1 MKFKITLL
9 IALTVLVS
17 KMGLGQTTIFTET
30 IGTCCASTNTTIAL
44 TTFNNSGFTFT
55 GTTDTRT
62 STPSTAYSG
71 ASGSRNVFFTNTV
84 GRDFIISGINTT
96 GYTSLTLSLGHYKST
111 TASNNELAIEVSS
124 DGTNWTA
131 LSYSRATGTG
141 TASWTLITPTGTIPS
156 TANLRIRFRQTSA
169 TPQFRVDDIKLV
181 GTATATP
188 TISSS
193 GILSAVNTTY
203 GTASASPTS
212 FSVSGAN
219 MTAGILVTPPAG
231 FEVSLSAGSG
241 FGTSITVGAAGTIA
255 STPVYVRLAATT
267 VPGTYTGNIVL
278 SSSGASDVTI
288 ATVSSVVSK
297 KELTISGLTGM
308 NKEYDATTSASSTG
322 TPSLVGIVGSD
333 VVSISGTPS
342 LAFANA
348 TVGTGKTITVT
359 GYTLSGANATN
370 YTLTQP
376 ALTADITPKSLTI
389 TATNVNKAFGNTLT
403 GAAGSTAFSSSGLVG
418 GQTIGSVTIGYGAGA
433 AASDAAG
440 TYSGS
445 VTPSLA
451 TGGTF
456 SAGNYT
462 ITYISGDI
470 LVSASPTLNAVLLN
484 TVLTSTYGG
493 SLAVSGSF
501 SAEGTNL
508 GGPITATAQTGFEVS
523 TDNSTFSSSVSV
535 TSGTT
540 VYVRFTAVQNAG
552 TYDLTVAVELTY
564 SGATNAS
571 ITTSASGNV
580 VSQKS
585 LSISGLTGANK
596 EYDGTTAATFTGT
609 ASYVGLVNGETFSVS
624 GTPSATFT
632 SAGVGTSK
640 PITVAGYTAP
650 SANYTL
656 TQPTLS
662 ADITAKALTVSGAS
676 AANKPYDGTTTAS
689 ILGGS
694 LVGVISPDVVTL
706 TQAGNFVSANVGS
719 GISVTS
725 NFSISGTDAG
735 NYTLLQPTGL
745 SADITQASQTITFGA
760 LANQT
765 VGAAD
770 YAPGA
775 TASSGLT
782 VSYTSSNTAVATI
795 VGGLIHVVG
804 AGTTT
809 ITASQAGNGTYLAAS
824 DMNQNLTVSNLPLAA
839 WEVSGLVGGANN
851 FGPNPLDTISA
862 NANVLITKLTRGAG
876 IIITSGTAAASAWG
890 GTGVNSTSFANAVSG
905 NDFITFGVKAKPG
918 YTATFSAI
926 PAYNIRRSGTGAT
939 SGQWQ
944 YQLNSG
950 SFVDIGSPI
959 TWGTTT
965 TGAGNLQSSI
975 DLSSITALQ
984 EVPSSINVTFRL
996 VVWGGTASGGTW
1008 YINNISG
1015 NDLQVTGI
1023 ISDYVSP
1030 LPVEF
1035 LEFTATCNETNATDL
1050 KWSTASEHNSDY
1062 FNVEKSTDGINWS
1075 MLAKVAAAGNATERM
1090 DYSFEDT
1097 EKTRGAYYKLWQ
1109 FDVDGTANLLATVKE
1124 NCFGSISS
1132 MEPIVYPNPITD
1144 QEVTIELRNDKVDFI
1159 TVQIYSM
1166 QGTLVYAKNVK
1177 ATEQITLSKLNINP
1191 GIYQL
1196 IIQPDAY
1203 EAKSV
1208 KICIK

>member
-9 IALTVLVS
+9 IVLTVLVS
-17 KMGLGQTTIFTET
+17 KMGWGQTTT
-30 IGTCCASTNTTIAL
+30 IDFDTDGDWTAVSVVIGSYGNHTYSKLNWSFQGSNILRNGTTAQDGFAGALGTYAWRLRDAATNL
-44 TTFNNSGFTFT
+44 TATFNSSATISSFGFDVRRWDNSPDPNFTVEYTVNSG
-55 GTTDTRT
+55 TTWT
-62 STPSTAYSG
+62 S
-71 ASGSRNVFFTNTV
+71 
-84 GRDFIISGINTT
+84 
-96 GYTSLTLSLGHYKST
+96 
-111 TASNNELAIEVSS
+111 
-124 DGTNWTA
+124 
-131 LSYSRATGTG
+131 
-141 TASWTLITPTGTIPS
+141 TGTIINNSYLGSSNWKTYTFSLP
-156 TANLRIRFRQTSA
+156 
-169 TPQFRVDDIKLV
+169 
-181 GTATATP
+181 TATSVTSGQFKVRIVRSSGERIMIDNFQWTVSAAAA
-188 TISSS
+188 TISTT
-193 GILSAVNTTY
+193 GTLSALSTVY
-203 GTASASPTS
+203 GTASSNTS

-278 SSSGASDVTI
+278 SSSGASNFTI

-297 KELTISGLTGM
+297 KELTISGLTGV

-322 TPSLVGIVGSD
+322 TASLVGIVGSD
-333 VVSISGTPS
+333 VVSVSGTPS

-359 GYTLSGANATN
+359 GYTLSGTNATN

-376 ALTADITPKSLTI
+376 GLTADITPKSLTI
-389 TATNVNKAFGNTLT
+389 TATNVNKAFGTTLT
-403 GAAGSTAFSSSGLVG
+403 GAAGSTAFTSSGLLG
-418 GQTIGSVTIGYGAGA
+418 GQTIGSVTIGYGSGA

-456 SAGNYT
+456 SAENYT

-493 SLAVSGSF
+493 TLAVSGSF

-508 GGPITATAQTGFEVS
+508 GGPIIATAQTGFEVS

-535 TSGTT
+535 LSGTT
-540 VYVRFTAVQNAG
+540 VYVRFTVIQNAG
-552 TYDLTVAVELTY
+552 TYNSTVAVELSS

-580 VSQKS
+580 VSAKD

-609 ASYVGLVNGETFSVS
+609 ASYVGLVNGETFSVA

-632 SAGVGTSK
+632 TAGVGTSK

-650 SANYTL
+650 SANYTI

-662 ADITAKALTVSGAS
+662 SDITAKALTVSGAS

-725 NFSISGTDAG
+725 NFSISGAAAG

-745 SADITQASQTITFGA
+745 NADITQGSQTITFGV

-765 VGAAD
+765 VGVAD

-782 VSYTSSNTAVATI
+782 VTYTSSNTAVATI

-809 ITASQAGNGTYLAAS
+809 ITASQAGNATYLAAS
-824 DMNQNLTVSNLPLAA
+824 DVNRALIINNPPLAA
-839 WEVSGLVGGANN
+839 WEVTGLTNY
-851 FGPNPLDTISA
+851 GPTQLDTISA
-862 NANVLITKLTRGAG
+862 NASVIVTKLTRGAG
-876 IIITSGTAAASAWG
+876 FTTVNSGAANAWG
-890 GTGVNSTSFANAVSG
+890 GTGLDNISFANAISG

-926 PAYNIRRSGTGAT
+926 PAYNIRRSNTGAT
-939 SGQWQ
+939 TGQWQ

-959 TWGTTT
+959 TWGSNSSS
-965 TGAGNLQSSI
+965 GNLQNSI
-975 DLSSITALQ
+975 DLSAITALQ
-984 EVPSSINVTFRL
+984 DVPSSINVTFRL
-996 VVWGGTASGGTW
+996 VVWGGGSTGTW
-1008 YINNISG
+1008 YINNVSG
-1015 NDLQVTGI
+1015 NDLQVTGT
-1023 ISDYVSP
+1023 ISDYVSA

-1035 LEFTATCNETNATDL
+1035 LEFTATCTETNATDL

-1062 FNVEKSTDGINWS
+1062 FNLEKSTDGINWS

-1090 DYSFEDT
+1090 DYSFVDT

-1109 FDVDGTANLLATVKE
+1109 YDIDGTANQLAIVQET
-1124 NCFGSISS
+1124 CFGSIASQ
-1132 MEPIVYPNPITD
+1132 EPIIYPNPITD
-1144 QEVTIELRNDKVDFI
+1144 QEVTIELRNDKIDFV

-1166 QGTLVYAKNVK
+1166 QGTLVYTQNVK
-1177 ATEQITLSKLNINP
+1177 ATEQITLSKLELNP

-1196 IIQPDAY
+1196 IIRPDAD
-1203 EAKSV
+1203 EATSM
-1208 KICIK
+1208 KICIE